1 MSSESI
7 SSKSATESFEKFR
20 SYQYSLKYYR
30 DLKNS
35 IDTARDEGR
44 EKGIEEGIE
53 KGIETGK
60 KKKAI
65 EIAKNLLEINIPISD
80 IAKTTGLSVH
90 EINKL
95 LK

>member
-20 SYQYSLKYYR
+20 NHQYSLKYYR

-44 EKGIEEGIE
+44 EKGIE
-53 KGIETGK
+53 TGE

-65 EIAKNLLEINIPISD
+65 EIAKNLLEINMPISD
-80 IAKTTGLSVH
+80 IAKTTGLSVS
-90 EINKL
+90 EINSFNQ
-95 LK
+95 